1 MRAVP
6 RWALLSSAAAPVFL
20 IGGWTLAAT
29 RQPGGFDQVGD
40 TISALAA
47 VDAADRWIM
56 TVGLLGLGLCHCVTA
71 AGLRAARPAGRLLL
85 ALGGVATL
93 AVAALPLPAMS
104 GTSAPHRAAAVVSFG
119 ALALWPALAAP
130 TRRPPGTAAAVPA
143 SHGTAAAALLLG
155 LVGWLLV
162 ELVGGGARLGLA
174 ERVAAGAEALCP
186 LLAVLALG
194 GGRRRAN
201 GSP

>member
-20 IGGWTLAAT
+20 IGGWTLAAA

-71 AGLRAARPAGRLLL
+71 AGLRPARPAGRLLL

-104 GTSAPHRAAAVVSFG
+104 GASAPHRAAAVVAFG

-130 TRRPPGTAAAVPA
+130 ARRPPGDAAAPA

-155 LVGWLLV
+155 LVGWLVV
-162 ELVGGGARLGLA
+162 ELVGGGARVGLA

-194 GGRRRAN
+194 GGRRRA
-201 GSP
+201 GGPP